1 MEFESRLIPIMRD
14 GIEVIKMI
22 FFLKLKASLAARY
35 PDRDRTFIL
44 HLAGAIINQLFGSPN
59 TAEPFASFV
68 PEHRALIAEEMAR
81 LGSEFK
87 EMRIP
92 LTDALRMQTLCDHQ
106 EGSENS
112 VILAEA
118 KNSGILLFDREL
130 PLPHGFLHLVHRL
143 GKAHGLLTPPPPAE

>member
-1 MEFESRLIPIMRD
+1 MAFESRLIPIMRD

-22 FFLKLKASLAARY
+22 FFLKLKTSLAARY
-35 PDRDRTFIL
+35 PERDRTFIL
-44 HLAGAIINQLFGSPN
+44 QLAGTIINQLFGSPN
-59 TAEPFASFV
+59 SAEPYAAFAR
-68 PEHRALIAEEMAR
+68 EHRDLIAEETVR
-81 LGSEFK
+81 LGGEFP

-92 LTDALRMQTLCDHQ
+92 LTDALRMQALCDHQ

-112 VILAEA
+112 AILAEA
-118 KNSGILLFDREL
+118 KNSGILLVDREL